1 MSFQYGV
8 WLPVAC
14 AVMSKVSPV
23 FGLIDCNSFYAS
35 CERVFRPDL
44 AKVPIVVLSNNDGC
58 VIARSYDAKP
68 FVKMGEPYF
77 QIKHKL
83 RQHGIIAFSS
93 NYALY
98 GDMSERVMTLI
109 ESMAPAV
116 EVYSIDEAFADLT
129 GISDL
134 DGLGR
139 RIRSRVLRC
148 TGIPVGVG
156 IAPTKTL
163 AKLANHTAKRL
174 QAHTGGVVNICDP
187 IKRAWV
193 LRNTDVAEVWGVG
206 RKMKMHLDAMG
217 IKTAM
222 DLAKSDPWTLR
233 KNFSVVIEKTAR
245 ELAGTP
251 CLELDEPDPPKQE
264 ICCSRMFGK
273 RLKELPPIKEAVAT
287 YMMRASEK
295 LRAQNSLCKKIR
307 VSIRTGMFNPEEA
320 KYANGVVVDLPYPT
334 DDVRLLI
341 NLAVDALDRLFRPG
355 FNYSKAEVMLLNLCQ
370 PGEYTDDLFATSQP
384 AEASRVMAVLDQING
399 RWGRGTVRA
408 ASVPINPDWGMR
420 REMMSQSYT
429 TRLDQL
435 WKISCH

>member
-1 MSFQYGV
+1 M
-8 WLPVAC
+8 
-14 AVMSKVSPV
+14 
-23 FGLIDCNSFYAS
+23 
-35 CERVFRPDL
+35 
-44 AKVPIVVLSNNDGC
+44 LSNNDGC

-68 FVKMGEPYF
+68 FIKMGEPYF
-77 QIKHKL
+77 QIKQKL
-83 RQHGIIAFSS
+83 RQHGIIPFSS

-109 ESMAPAV
+109 ESMVPAV

-129 GISDL
+129 GIDGL

-139 RIRSRVLRC
+139 QIRAQVLRC

-156 IAPTKTL
+156 IAHTKTL

-174 QAHTGGVVNICDP
+174 QAQTGGVVNICDQV
-187 IKRAWV
+187 KRDWV
-193 LRNTDVAEVWGVG
+193 LRNTDVSEVWGVG
-206 RKMKMHLDAMG
+206 RRMKAHLDAMG

-222 DLAKSDPWTLR
+222 DLANADPWTLR

-273 RLKELPPIKEAVAT
+273 RLKELAPIKEAVAT

-320 KYANGVVVDLPYPT
+320 KYANGVIVDLPYPT
-334 DDVRLLI
+334 DDVRLLTKA
-341 NLAVDALDRLFRPG
+341 AVDALDRVFRPG

-370 PGEYTDDLFATSQP
+370 PGEYTDDLFAISQP
-384 AEASRVMAVLDQING
+384 AEATKVMAVLDQING
-399 RWGRGTVRA
+399 RWGRGTLRS
-408 ASVPINPDWGMR
+408 ASVPTNPDWGMR
-420 REMMSQSYT
+420 REMMSQSNT
-429 TRLDQL
+429 TKLDQL
-435 WKISCH
+435 WKVSCR

>member
-1 MSFQYGV
+1 
-8 WLPVAC
+8 
-14 AVMSKVSPV
+14 MSKAPPV

-68 FVKMGEPYF
+68 YVKMGEPYF

-83 RQHGIIAFSS
+83 KQHGIVLFSS

-109 ESMAPAV
+109 ESMVPAD
-116 EVYSIDEAFADLT
+116 EVYSIDEAFVGLT
-129 GISDL
+129 GINDV

-139 RIRSRVLRC
+139 KIRSQLLLC

-156 IAPTKTL
+156 IAHTKTL

-174 QAHTGGVVNICDP
+174 QAQTGGVVNICDP
-187 IKRAWV
+187 IKRDWV

-206 RKMKMHLDAMG
+206 RRMKLHLDGMG

-222 DLAKSDPWTLR
+222 DLAKADAWTLR

-245 ELAGTP
+245 ELAGTA
-251 CLELDEPDPPKQE
+251 CLELDEPDLPKQE

-273 RLKELPPIKEAVAT
+273 RLTELAPIKEAVAT
-287 YMMRASEK
+287 YVMRASEK
-295 LRAQNSLCKKIR
+295 LRGQNSLCKKIR
-307 VSIRTGMFNPEEA
+307 VSIRTGMFNPDEA
-320 KYANGVVVDLPYPT
+320 KYANGVLIEMPYPT
-334 DDVRLLI
+334 DDVRLLTEA
-341 NLAVDALDRLFRPG
+341 AVGAVERVFRPG
-355 FNYSKAEVMLLNLCQ
+355 FKYSKAEVMLVSLCQ
-370 PGEYTDDLFATSQP
+370 TGEYTDDLFASSQP
-384 AEASRVMAVLDQING
+384 VETTRVMAVLDEING
-399 RWGRGTVRA
+399 RWGRGMLRA
-408 ASVPINPDWGMR
+408 ASVPRNPDWGMR

-435 WKISCH
+435 WTVNCR

>member
-1 MSFQYGV
+1 
-8 WLPVAC
+8 
-14 AVMSKVSPV
+14 MSKAAPV
-23 FGLIDCNSFYAS
+23 FALIDCNSFYAS

-44 AKVPIVVLSNNDGC
+44 SRVPIVVLSNNDGC

-68 FVKMGEPYF
+68 HVKMGEPYF
-77 QIKHKL
+77 QIRHKL
-83 RQHGIIAFSS
+83 KQHGIVAFSS

-98 GDMSERVMTLI
+98 GDMSERVMSLI
-109 ESMAPAV
+109 ESMVPAV

-129 GISDL
+129 GINSL
-134 DGLGR
+134 EQFGR
-139 RIRSRVLRC
+139 QIRAQVLRC

-156 IAPTKTL
+156 VAPTKTL

-174 QAHTGGVVNICDP
+174 QAHTGGVVNITDP
-187 IKRAWV
+187 AKRDWV

-206 RKMKMHLDAMG
+206 RRMKAHLDGMG
-217 IKTAM
+217 IKSAM
-222 DLAKSDPWTLR
+222 DLAKADPWTLR

-273 RLKELPPIKEAVAT
+273 RLTELAPIKEAVAT

-320 KYANGVVVDLPYPT
+320 KYANGVLVELPYPT
-334 DDVRLLI
+334 NDVRLMTKM
-341 NLAVDALDRLFRPG
+341 AVEALDRVFRPG
-355 FNYSKAEVMLLNLCQ
+355 FKYSKAEVLLLNLCQ
-370 PGEYTDDLFATSQP
+370 PGEYTDDLFAVAQP
-384 AEASRVMAVLDQING
+384 SETDKVMKVLDQINN
-399 RWGRGTVRA
+399 RWGRGTLRA
-408 ASVPINPDWGMR
+408 ASVPTNPDWGMR

-429 TRLDQL
+429 TKLDQL
-435 WKISCH
+435 WKVSCN

>member
-1 MSFQYGV
+1 
-8 WLPVAC
+8 
-14 AVMSKVSPV
+14 MSKPSPV

-83 RQHGIIAFSS
+83 RQHGIVAFSS

-98 GDMSERVMTLI
+98 GDISERVMTLI
-109 ESMAPAV
+109 EAMVPAV

-129 GISDL
+129 GI
-134 DGLGR
+134 DGLDALGR
-139 RIRSRVLRC
+139 KIRSQVLRC

-174 QAHTGGVVNICDP
+174 QAQTGGVVNICDQV
-187 IKRAWV
+187 KRDWV
-193 LRNTDVAEVWGVG
+193 LRNTDVGEVWGVG
-206 RKMKMHLDAMG
+206 RRMKLHLNTLG
-217 IKTAM
+217 IKSAM
-222 DLAKSDPWTLR
+222 DLAKADAWSLR
-233 KNFSVVIEKTAR
+233 KHFSVVIEKTAR
-245 ELAGTP
+245 ELAGTS

-295 LRAQNSLCKKIR
+295 LRAQKSLCKKIR

-334 DDVRLLI
+334 DDVRLLTKA
-341 NLAVDALDRLFRPG
+341 AVEALDRVFRPG
-355 FNYSKAEVMLLNLCQ
+355 FAYSKAEVMLLSLCQ
-370 PGEYTDDLFATSQP
+370 PDEYTDDLFAASQP
-384 AEASRVMAVLDQING
+384 TEATRVMAVLDKINE
-399 RWGRGTVRA
+399 RWGRGTMRS
-408 ASVPINPDWGMR
+408 ASVPFSPDWGMR

-429 TRLDQL
+429 TKLDQL
-435 WKISCH
+435 WVVACK

>member
-1 MSFQYGV
+1 
-8 WLPVAC
+8 
-14 AVMSKVSPV
+14 MSKPV
-23 FGLIDCNSFYAS
+23 PTFALIDCNSFYAS

-68 FVKMGEPYF
+68 FVKMGAPFF
-77 QIKHKL
+77 QIKHTLK
-83 RQHGIIAFSS
+83 QHGIVAFSS

-109 ESMAPAV
+109 EAMVPAV

-129 GISDL
+129 GMTDL
-134 DGLGR
+134 DALGR
-139 RIRSRVLRC
+139 RIRNQVLRC

-156 IAPTKTL
+156 IAHTKTL

-174 QAHTGGVVNICDP
+174 QGQTGGVVDICAP
-187 IKRAWV
+187 AKRDWV

-206 RKMKMHLDAMG
+206 RRMKLHLDGMG
-217 IKTAM
+217 IRSAM
-222 DLAKSDPWTLR
+222 DLAKADPSMLR
-233 KNFSVVIEKTAR
+233 RKFSIVIEKTAR
-245 ELAGTP
+245 ELSGTP

-273 RLKELPPIKEAVAT
+273 RLTELAPIKEAVAT

-295 LRAQNSLCKKIR
+295 LRAQKSLCKKIR
-307 VSIRTGMFNPEEA
+307 VSIRTGMFNPDEA
-320 KYANGVVVDLPYPT
+320 KYANGVIVELPYPT
-334 DDVRLLI
+334 DDVRLLTRAAME
-341 NLAVDALDRLFRPG
+341 AVGQVFRAG

-370 PGEYTDDLFATSQP
+370 PGEYTDDLFAVSQP
-384 AEASRVMAVLDQING
+384 AEATRVMTVLDQINS
-399 RWGRGTVRA
+399 RWGKGTLRS
-408 ASVPINPDWGMR
+408 ASVPDNPEWAMR
-420 REMMSQSYT
+420 RELMSQSYT

-435 WKISCH
+435 WSVKCN

>member
-1 MSFQYGV
+1 
-8 WLPVAC
+8 
-14 AVMSKVSPV
+14 MSKQPV
-23 FGLIDCNSFYAS
+23 FALIDCNSFYAS

-68 FVKMGEPYF
+68 FIKMGEPYF

-83 RQHGIIAFSS
+83 KQHVIVPFSS

-98 GDMSERVMTLI
+98 GNMSERVMTVI
-109 ESMAPAV
+109 ESMVPAV
-116 EVYSIDEAFADLT
+116 EIYSIDEAFADLT
-129 GISDL
+129 GI
-134 DGLGR
+134 DGLDALGR
-139 RIRSRVLRC
+139 KIRAQVLRG

-156 IAPTKTL
+156 IATTKTL

-174 QAHTGGVVNICDP
+174 QAQTGGVVNITDP
-187 IKRAWV
+187 AKRDWV

-206 RKMKMHLDAMG
+206 RKMKLHLDALG

-222 DLAKSDPWTLR
+222 DLAKADPWTLR
-233 KNFSVVIEKTAR
+233 KKFSIVIEKTAR
-245 ELAGTP
+245 ELAGTS

-273 RLKELPPIKEAVAT
+273 RLTELPPIKEALAT

-295 LRAQNSLCKKIR
+295 LRAQGSLCKKVR
-307 VSIRTGMFNPEEA
+307 VCIRTGMFNPEEA

-334 DDVRLLI
+334 DDVRLLTKA
-341 NLAVDALDRLFRPG
+341 AVDAVDHIYRPG

-370 PGEYTDDLFATSQP
+370 PGEYTDDLFAVSQP
-384 AEASRVMAVLDQING
+384 AEATRVMTVLDQING
-399 RWGRGTVRA
+399 RWGRGTLRS
-408 ASVPINPDWGMR
+408 ASVPTNPDWGMR

-435 WKISCH
+435 WSVACK

>member
-1 MSFQYGV
+1 
-8 WLPVAC
+8 
-14 AVMSKVSPV
+14 MSKAPPI

-83 RQHGIIAFSS
+83 KQHGIVPFSS

-109 ESMAPAV
+109 ESMVPAV
-116 EVYSIDEAFADLT
+116 EVYGIDEAFADLT
-129 GISDL
+129 GINDVE
-134 DGLGR
+134 GLGR
-139 RIRSRVLRC
+139 KIRNQVLRC

-156 IAPTKTL
+156 IAHTKTL

-174 QAHTGGVVNICDP
+174 QAQTGGVVNICDP
-187 IKRAWV
+187 IKRDWV

-206 RKMKMHLDAMG
+206 RRMKLHLDGMG

-222 DLAKSDPWTLR
+222 DLAKADPWTLR

-245 ELAGTP
+245 ELAGTA

-273 RLKELPPIKEAVAT
+273 RLTELGPIKEAVAT
-287 YMMRASEK
+287 YTMRASEK

-307 VSIRTGMFNPEEA
+307 VSVRTGMFNPGEA
-320 KYANGVVVDLPYPT
+320 KYANGVLIELPYPT
-334 DDVRLLI
+334 DDVRLLTRT
-341 NLAVDALDRLFRPG
+341 AVDAVGRVFRPG
-355 FNYSKAEVMLLNLCQ
+355 FKYSKAEVMLVNLCQ
-370 PGEYTDDLFATSQP
+370 PGEFTDDMFAITQSI
-384 AEASRVMAVLDQING
+384 EATKLMAVMDKINV
-399 RWGRGTVRA
+399 RWGRGTLRSA
-408 ASVPINPDWGMR
+408 AMPSSPDWAMR
-420 REMMSQSYT
+420 REMISQRFT
-429 TRLDQL
+429 TKLDQL
-435 WKISCH
+435 WIINCK

>member
-1 MSFQYGV
+1 
-8 WLPVAC
+8 
-14 AVMSKVSPV
+14 MSKRNEPV
-23 FGLIDCNSFYAS
+23 FALIDCNSFYAS

-68 FVKMGEPYF
+68 LIKMGEPYF

-83 RQHGIIAFSS
+83 RQHGIVAFSS

-98 GDMSERVMTLI
+98 GDMSERVMSLI
-109 ESMAPAV
+109 ESMVPAV

-129 GISDL
+129 GINSL
-134 DGLGR
+134 EQFGR
-139 RIRSRVLRC
+139 QIRAQVLRC

-174 QAHTGGVVNICDP
+174 QAQTGGVVDITDP
-187 IKRAWV
+187 AKRDWV
-193 LRNTDVAEVWGVG
+193 LRNTDVAEVWGIG
-206 RKMKMHLDAMG
+206 RRMKVHLDGMG
-217 IKTAM
+217 IKSAM
-222 DLAKSDPWTLR
+222 DLARADPWTLR

-245 ELAGTP
+245 ELAGIP

-273 RLKELPPIKEAVAT
+273 RLTELAPIKEAVAT

-320 KYANGVVVDLPYPT
+320 KYANGVLVELPYPT
-334 DDVRLLI
+334 NDVRLMTKM
-341 NLAVDALDRLFRPG
+341 AVEALDRVFRPG
-355 FNYSKAEVMLLNLCQ
+355 FKYSKAEVLLLNLCQ
-370 PGEYTDDLFATSQP
+370 PSEYTGDLFAVAQP
-384 AEASRVMAVLDQING
+384 SETDKVMKVLDQINS
-399 RWGRGTVRA
+399 RWGRGTLRA
-408 ASVPINPDWGMR
+408 ASVPTNPDWGMR

-429 TRLDQL
+429 TKLDQL
-435 WKISCH
+435 WKVSCN

>member
-1 MSFQYGV
+1 MSNV
-8 WLPVAC
+8 P
-14 AVMSKVSPV
+14 PV

-68 FVKMGEPYF
+68 YVKMGEPYF

-83 RQHGIIAFSS
+83 KQHGIVPFSS

-109 ESMAPAV
+109 ESMVPAV
-116 EVYSIDEAFADLT
+116 EVYSIDEAFVDLT
-129 GISDL
+129 GINDL
-134 DGLGR
+134 DALGR
-139 RIRSRVLRC
+139 KIRSQVLRC

-156 IAPTKTL
+156 IAHTKTL

-174 QAHTGGVVNICDP
+174 QAQTGGVVNICDP
-187 IKRAWV
+187 IKRDWV

-206 RKMKMHLDAMG
+206 RRMKMHLDGMG

-222 DLAKSDPWTLR
+222 DLAKADPWTLR

-273 RLKELPPIKEAVAT
+273 RLKDLPPIKEAVAT

-295 LRAQNSLCKKIR
+295 LRAQKSLCKKIR
-307 VSIRTGMFNPEEA
+307 VSIRTGMFNPNEA

-334 DDVRLLI
+334 DDVRLLTTA
-341 NLAVDALDRLFRPG
+341 AVDALDRVFRPG
-355 FNYSKAEVMLLNLCQ
+355 FSYSKAEVMLLNLCH
-370 PGEYTDDLFATSQP
+370 PGEYTDDLFTTSQP
-384 AEASRVMAVLDQING
+384 IEVTRVMAVLDEING
-399 RWGRGTVRA
+399 RWGRGTLRA
-408 ASVPINPDWGMR
+408 ASVPSNPAWGMR

-435 WKISCH
+435 WTVNCR

>member
-1 MSFQYGV
+1 
-8 WLPVAC
+8 
-14 AVMSKVSPV
+14 MSKALPV

-68 FVKMGEPYF
+68 YVKMGEPYF

-83 RQHGIIAFSS
+83 KQHGIVPFSS

-109 ESMAPAV
+109 ESMVPAV
-116 EVYSIDEAFADLT
+116 EVYSIDEAFVDLT
-129 GISDL
+129 GINDL
-134 DGLGR
+134 DTLGR
-139 RIRSRVLRC
+139 KIRSQVLRC

-156 IAPTKTL
+156 IARTKTL

-174 QAHTGGVVNICDP
+174 QAQTGGVVNICDP
-187 IKRAWV
+187 IKRDWV

-206 RKMKMHLDAMG
+206 RRMKLHLDGMG

-222 DLAKSDPWTLR
+222 DLAKADAWTLR

-245 ELAGTP
+245 ELAGAA
-251 CLELDEPDPPKQE
+251 CFELDEPDPPRQE

-273 RLKELPPIKEAVAT
+273 RLTELAPIKEAVAT
-287 YMMRASEK
+287 YVMRASEK

-307 VSIRTGMFNPEEA
+307 VSIRTGMFNPDEA
-320 KYANGVVVDLPYPT
+320 KYANGVLIELPYPT
-334 DDVRLLI
+334 DDVRLLTKA
-341 NLAVDALDRLFRPG
+341 AVNAVERVFRPG
-355 FNYSKAEVMLLNLCQ
+355 FKYSKAEVMLVNLCQ
-370 PGEYTDDLFATSQP
+370 PGEYTEDLFSVSQP
-384 AEASRVMAVLDQING
+384 RKAVHVMTVLDQINE
-399 RWGRGTVRA
+399 RWGGGTLRV
-408 ASVPINPDWGMR
+408 ASVPRCPDWAMR
-420 REMMSQSYT
+420 RELMGQSYT
-429 TRLDQL
+429 TKIDQL
-435 WKISCH
+435 WSVPCI

>member
-1 MSFQYGV
+1 MSKA
-8 WLPVAC
+8 LPVFA
-14 AVMSKVSPV
+14 
-23 FGLIDCNSFYAS
+23 LIDCNSFYAS

-58 VIARSYDAKP
+58 VIARSADAKP

-83 RQHGIIAFSS
+83 QQHGIVPFSS

-98 GDMSERVMTLI
+98 GDMSERVMTVI
-109 ESMAPAV
+109 ESLVPAV
-116 EVYSIDEAFADLT
+116 EVYSIDEAFADLS
-129 GISDL
+129 GITQL
-134 DGLGR
+134 DTLGR
-139 RIRSRVLRC
+139 QIRSQVLRT

-156 IAPTKTL
+156 IAHTKTL

-174 QAHTGGVVNICDP
+174 QAQTGGVVNICDP
-187 IKRAWV
+187 MKRDWV

-206 RKMKMHLDAMG
+206 RKMKLHLDGMG

-222 DLAKSDPWTLR
+222 DLAKTDPWTLR
-233 KNFSVVIEKTAR
+233 KSFSVVIEKTAR

-264 ICCSRMFGK
+264 ICCSRMFGQ

-287 YMMRASEK
+287 YMQRATEK

-320 KYANGVVVDLPYPT
+320 KYANGVVIDLPYPT
-334 DDVRLLI
+334 DDVRLLTKV
-341 NLAVDALDRLFRPG
+341 AVDALDCVFRPG
-355 FNYSKAEVMLLNLCQ
+355 FNYSKAEVLLLNLCQ

-384 AEASRVMAVLDQING
+384 VEATKVMSVLDQINQ
-399 RWGRGTVRA
+399 RWGKGTLRT
-408 ASVPINPDWGMR
+408 ASVPANPTWAMR
-420 REMMSQSYT
+420 RELMSQSYT

-435 WKISCH
+435 WKVSCC